1 MQMWS
6 GYRNWLPGH
15 AVVGDNFITSDAPA
29 QTLNTPGSSGDVD
42 SPFFTDN
49 AGFSGGPG
57 DVIVR
62 TWTGNRLSAGYFQ
75 AVAGY
80 LSANA
85 IYTIGGA
92 SSYSLGENAGTGLL
106 NIPNGTGIRD
116 NFLTS
121 PINRGLSKLMFN
133 GYELQYYSGSTAVMD
148 EQFKATSFM
157 YHLPGYQ
164 AQWGGQTLSRTR
176 PCSWRMI
183 PTRYTEVAGGST
195 VGATNNTFKL
205 EIMFD
210 VPIMHCDHKLASAG
224 LYGVNDPAAFVD
236 RRSSP
241 YRYLTVSG
249 QGIIRYG
256 KTTKP

>member
-1 MQMWS
+1 
-6 GYRNWLPGH
+6 
-15 AVVGDNFITSDAPA
+15 
-29 QTLNTPGSSGDVD
+29 
-42 SPFFTDN
+42 
-49 AGFSGGPG
+49 
-57 DVIVR
+57 
-62 TWTGNRLSAGYFQ
+62 
-75 AVAGY
+75 
-80 LSANA
+80 
-85 IYTIGGA
+85 
-92 SSYSLGENAGTGLL
+92 
-106 NIPNGTGIRD
+106 
-116 NFLTS
+116 
-121 PINRGLSKLMFN
+121 
-133 GYELQYYSGSTAVMD
+133 MD

-224 LYGVNDPAAFVD
+224 LYGVNDPAAYVD

>member
-1 MQMWS
+1 MWS

-15 AVVGDNFITSDAPA
+15 AVVGDNLITADAPA
-29 QTLNTPGSSGDVD
+29 QTLSTPGSSGEVD

-49 AGFSGGPG
+49 AGYGGGPG

-75 AVAGY
+75 PIVSY
-80 LSANA
+80 LMANA
-85 IYTIGGA
+85 IYTIGGP
-92 SSYSLGENAGTGLL
+92 SIYGVN
-106 NIPNGTGIRD
+106 NGTGIRD

-121 PINRGLSKLMFN
+121 PINRALSKLMFN
-133 GYELQYYSGSTAVMD
+133 GYETLPYGGATPTLQDNY
-148 EQFKATSFM
+148 FKATSFM

-195 VGATNNTFKL
+195 VGETNNTFKL

-210 VPIMHCDHKLASAG
+210 VPIMHCDHKLASTG
-224 LYGVNDPAAFVD
+224 LYGVNDPSGYVD

-241 YRYLTVSG
+241 YRFLTVSG